1 MGCLKH
7 HDSNFHLW
15 TKAGG
20 RARARAPHARNK
32 TVRYDRALA
41 WHPLELNSRSPWGSI
56 LEFPFKRRPFSMA
69 PPKSPNPNVQN
80 QESKISNSKISVL
93 DFKHKNKN
101 ESESQNRKISK
112 SMNVNLEDASME
124 RWDQSSSSKW
134 IPNMFNRK
142 STPLVPIHGNICNFL

>member
-56 LEFPFKRRPFSMA
+56 LEFPFKRRPVSMA

-80 QESKISNSKISVL
+80 QESKYQILKYQYLISKI
-93 DFKHKNKN
+93 KKT
-101 ESESQNRKISK
+101 QNRKISK
-112 SMNVNLEDASME
+112 SMNANLEDASME

-142 STPLVPIHGNICNFL
+142 STPLVPIHENICNFL